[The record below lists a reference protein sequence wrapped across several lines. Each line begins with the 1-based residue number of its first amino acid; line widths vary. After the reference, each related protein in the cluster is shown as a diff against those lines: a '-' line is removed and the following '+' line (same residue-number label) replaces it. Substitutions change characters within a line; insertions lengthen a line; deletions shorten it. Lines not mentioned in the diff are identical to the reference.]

1 MNKVFMLG
9 YYQGV
14 VETAPKILSAE
25 KTNEL
30 AIAMTIQHLRHAGV
44 DSASI
49 NHFLVDDAHADV
61 REVSRCIT
69 LNADELETLQA
80 KILRM
85 GQSA

>member
-14 VETAPKILSAE
+14 IETAPKILSAA

-30 AIAMTIQHLRHAGV
+30 AIAMAIQHLRHAGV
-44 DSASI
+44 DSATI
-49 NHFLVDDAHADV
+49 NHFLVEDAHADM
-61 REVSRCIT
+61 RQVSHCIT

-80 KILRM
+80 RILRM
-85 GQSA
+85 GHLA